1 MATYYV
7 DPQNG
12 DNGTG
17 DGSIGTPWATTQ
29 YAIDNGTW
37 STTVPNSLKIAN
49 TAAEVFTAS
58 LTLTG
63 LTNVE
68 YPFLFEGYDA
78 GGSLTGDGPF
88 GTTIDVV
95 GEWDGDNAISTFHAY
110 QGLVSYKNMKMHGV
124 TSNFNRTAGGIMIN
138 CDVSDIGTSNG
149 PRGYTCVTNS
159 RIDGS
164 TSRYGTIYQC
174 ADVSHC
180 EVIGG
185 ELGISM
191 NASTSTVEN
200 NLIRGQSGQSGR
212 QGRAVYIDDSA
223 IFRNNTLD
231 GTGGDSDLVG
241 VIIDQFQ
248 ESVQVYNNV
257 FANFSGG
264 TATALESQTGANMVI
279 YGNNSYY
286 NNTTDTDIV
295 AAPATTL
302 PDFSETSDPFTDR
315 AGGDYSITSGALSV
329 GASLFTNA
337 DPSNPNDLGAV
348 QVQTQPA
355 GNSPTKVNRGSQSGG
370 SAW

>member
-37 STTVPNSLKIAN
+37 STTVPNTLKIAN

-63 LTNVE
+63 LSNRE

-88 GTTIDVV
+88 GTTIDPV
-95 GEWDGDNAISTFHAY
+95 GEWDGDNAIATFHGY
-110 QGLVSYKNMKMHGV
+110 QGYISFKNMKIHGT
-124 TSNFNRTAGGIMIN
+124 TSYLSRTSGGIMIN
-138 CDVSDIGTSNG
+138 CDVSDVGTSTG
-149 PRGYTCVTNS
+149 PRGLASLANS
-159 RIDGS
+159 RIDGD
-164 TSRYGTIYQC
+164 TSSLGTLYHC
-174 ADVSHC
+174 GNVTCC

-185 ELGISM
+185 AIGVYIITGS
-191 NASTSTVEN
+191 SVVEN
-200 NLIRGQSGQSGR
+200 NLIRGQSGKT
-212 QGRAVYIDDSA
+212 VHIDDSTV
-223 IFRNNTLD
+223 FRNNTLD

-241 VIIDQFQ
+241 VLIDLSQ
-248 ESVQVYNNV
+248 EIVQVYNNV
-257 FANFSGG
+257 FANFSGA
-264 TATALESQTGANMVI
+264 TAKALESQTGANMVI

-295 AAPATTL
+295 ADPATTL

-337 DPSNPNDLGAV
+337 DPSNPDDLGAV
-348 QVQTQPA
+348 QDY
-355 GNSPTKVNRGSQSGG
+355 SSGG
-370 SAW
+370 GGGSVGVPASVCGL

>member
-37 STTVPNSLKIAN
+37 STSVPNSLKIAN
-49 TAAEVFTAS
+49 TTAEVFTAS

-63 LTNVE
+63 LTHIE

-88 GTTIDVV
+88 GTTIDPV
-95 GEWDGDNAISTFHAY
+95 GEWDGDNAIATFHGY
-110 QGLVSYKNMKMHGV
+110 QGLISYKNMKIHGT

-138 CDVSDIGTSNG
+138 CDVSDVGTSNG
-149 PRGYTCVTNS
+149 PRGYSCVTNS

-164 TSRYGTIYQC
+164 NSRYGTIYQC

-191 NASTSTVEN
+191 NTATSIVEN

-212 QGRAVYIDDSA
+212 SGKAVYIDDSA
-223 IFRNNTLD
+223 VFRNNTLD

-241 VIIDQFQ
+241 VLIDQYQ

-286 NNTTDTDIV
+286 NNTTDADIV
-295 AAPATTL
+295 AGAATTL

-315 AGGDYSITSGALSV
+315 AGGDYSIASGALSV

-337 DPSNPNDLGAV
+337 DPSNPDDLGAV
-348 QVQTQPA
+348 QDY
-355 GNSPTKVNRGSQSGG
+355 SSGG
-370 SAW
+370 GGGSVGVPASVCGL

>member
-37 STTVPNSLKIAN
+37 STSVPNSLKIAN
-49 TAAEVFTAS
+49 TAAEVFSSS

-63 LTNVE
+63 ISNRE

-88 GTTIDVV
+88 GTTIDPV
-95 GEWDGDNAISTFHAY
+95 GEWDGDNAISIFHGNQAY
-110 QGLVSYKNMKMHGV
+110 VSYKNLKMHGT
-124 TSNFNRTAGGIMIN
+124 TSYLSRTSSGGMIN
-138 CDVSDIGTSNG
+138 CDISDVGTSTG
-149 PRGYTCVTNS
+149 PRGLISVINS
-159 RIDGS
+159 RLDGG
-164 TSRYGTIYQC
+164 TSALGTLYQC
-174 ADVSHC
+174 GNVTCC

-185 ELGISM
+185 AVGVNITT
-191 NASTSTVEN
+191 ASSVVEN
-200 NLIRGQSGQSGR
+200 NLIRGQSGK
-212 QGRAVYIDDSA
+212 AVNIDDGTV
-223 IFRNNTLD
+223 FRNNTLD

-241 VIIDQFQ
+241 VLIDPAQ
-248 ESVQVYNNV
+248 ENVQVYNNV

-264 TATALESQTGANMVI
+264 TAKALESQTGANMVI

-286 NNTTDTDIV
+286 NNTTDADIV
-295 AAPATTL
+295 ADAASVL

-315 AGGDYSITSGALSV
+315 AGGDYSITSGALSI

-337 DPSNPNDLGAV
+337 DPSNPDDLGAV
-348 QVQTQPA
+348 QDY
-355 GNSPTKVNRGSQSGG
+355 SSGG
-370 SAW
+370 GGGSVGVPASVCGL

>member
-37 STTVPNSLKIAN
+37 STTVPNTLKIAN

-63 LTNVE
+63 LSNRE

-88 GTTIDVV
+88 GTTIDPV
-95 GEWDGDNAISTFHAY
+95 GEWDGDNAIATFHGY
-110 QGLVSYKNMKMHGV
+110 QGYISFKNMKIHGT
-124 TSNFNRTAGGIMIN
+124 TSYLSRTSGGIMIN
-138 CDVSDIGTSNG
+138 CDVSDVGTSTG
-149 PRGYTCVTNS
+149 PRGLASLANS
-159 RIDGS
+159 RIDGD
-164 TSRYGTIYQC
+164 TSSLGTLYQC
-174 ADVSHC
+174 GNVTCC

-185 ELGISM
+185 AIGVYIITGS
-191 NASTSTVEN
+191 SVVEN
-200 NLIRGQSGQSGR
+200 NLIRGQSGKT
-212 QGRAVYIDDSA
+212 VHIDDSTV
-223 IFRNNTLD
+223 FRNNTLD

-241 VIIDQFQ
+241 VLIDLSQ
-248 ESVQVYNNV
+248 EIVQVYNNV
-257 FANFSGG
+257 FANFSGA
-264 TATALESQTGANMVI
+264 TAKALESQTGANMVI

-295 AAPATTL
+295 ADPATTL

-337 DPSNPNDLGAV
+337 DPSNPDDLGAV
-348 QVQTQPA
+348 QDYSSV
-355 GNSPTKVNRGSQSGG
+355 GGGG
-370 SAW
+370 SVGVPASVCGL

>member
-37 STTVPNSLKIAN
+37 STTVPNTLKIAN

-63 LTNVE
+63 LSNRE

-88 GTTIDVV
+88 GTTIDPV
-95 GEWDGDNAISTFHAY
+95 GEWDGDNAIATFHGY
-110 QGLVSYKNMKMHGV
+110 QGYISFKNMKIHGT
-124 TSNFNRTAGGIMIN
+124 TSYLSRTSGGIMIN
-138 CDVSDIGTSNG
+138 CDVSDVGTSTG
-149 PRGYTCVTNS
+149 PRGLASLANS
-159 RIDGS
+159 RIDGD
-164 TSRYGTIYQC
+164 TSSLGTLYQC
-174 ADVSHC
+174 GNVTCC

-185 ELGISM
+185 AIGVYIITGS
-191 NASTSTVEN
+191 SVVEN
-200 NLIRGQSGQSGR
+200 NLIRGQSGKT
-212 QGRAVYIDDSA
+212 VHIDDSTV
-223 IFRNNTLD
+223 FRNNTLD

-241 VIIDQFQ
+241 VLIDLSQ
-248 ESVQVYNNV
+248 EIVQVYNNV
-257 FANFSGG
+257 FANFSGA
-264 TATALESQTGANMVI
+264 TAKALESQTGANMVI

-295 AAPATTL
+295 ADPATTL

-337 DPSNPNDLGAV
+337 DPSNPDDLGAV
-348 QVQTQPA
+348 QDY
-355 GNSPTKVNRGSQSGG
+355 SSGG
-370 SAW
+370 GGGSVGVPASVCGL

>member
-37 STTVPNSLKIAN
+37 STTVPNTLKIAN

-63 LTNVE
+63 LSNRE

-88 GTTIDVV
+88 GTTIDPV
-95 GEWDGDNAISTFHAY
+95 GEWDGDNAIATFHGY
-110 QGLVSYKNMKMHGV
+110 QGYISFKNMKIHGT
-124 TSNFNRTAGGIMIN
+124 TSYLSRTSGGIMIN
-138 CDVSDIGTSNG
+138 CDVSDVGTSTG
-149 PRGYTCVTNS
+149 PRGLASLANS
-159 RIDGS
+159 RIDGD
-164 TSRYGTIYQC
+164 TSSLGTLYQC
-174 ADVSHC
+174 GNVTCC

-185 ELGISM
+185 EVGMHIITG
-191 NASTSTVEN
+191 ASVIEN

-212 QGRAVYIDDSA
+212 SGKAVIIDDDTL
-223 IFRNNTLD
+223 FRNNTLD

-241 VIIDQFQ
+241 VFLDLYQ
-248 ESVQVYNNV
+248 ESVHVYNNV
-257 FANFSGG
+257 FANFSGA

-295 AAPATTL
+295 ADPATTL

-315 AGGDYSITSGALSV
+315 AGGDYSIASGALSV

-337 DPSNPNDLGAV
+337 DRSNPDDLGAV
-348 QVQTQPA
+348 QAQTQPT

>member
-29 YAIDNGTW
+29 YGIDNGTW

-49 TAAEVFTAS
+49 TVAEVFSAS
-58 LTLTG
+58 LTLSG
-63 LTNVE
+63 LTNRE

-78 GGSLTGDGPF
+78 GGSLTGGGPF
-88 GTTIDVV
+88 GTTIDPV
-95 GEWDGDNAISTFHAY
+95 GEWDGDNAIATFHGY
-110 QGLVSYKNMKMHGV
+110 QGYISCKNMKMHGT
-124 TSNFNRTAGGIMIN
+124 TSNFSRTAYGVTMN
-138 CDVSDIGTSNG
+138 CDIYDVGTSNG
-149 PRGYTCVTNS
+149 PRGFISVTNS
-159 RIDGS
+159 RIDGG
-164 TSRYGTIYQC
+164 TSLYGTVYQC
-174 ADVSHC
+174 GNLNYC

-185 ELGISM
+185 AIGILI
-191 NASTSTVEN
+191 STAGSVIEN
-200 NLIRGQSGQSGR
+200 NLIRGQSGK
-212 QGRAVYIDDSA
+212 VVHIDDDTT
-223 IFRNNTLD
+223 FRNNTID

-241 VIIDQFQ
+241 VLIDQYQ

-257 FANFSGG
+257 FANFSGA
-264 TATALESQTGANMVI
+264 TAKALESQSGANMVI

-286 NNTTDTDIV
+286 NNTTDADIV
-295 AAPATTL
+295 ADAATTL

-337 DPSNPNDLGAV
+337 DPSNPDDLGAV
-348 QVQTQPA
+348 QDY
-355 GNSPTKVNRGSQSGG
+355 SSGG
-370 SAW
+370 GGGSVGVPASVCGL